1 MTDQINASHL
11 LVKTEAEAL
20 ECLNLINKGNSFESI
35 ARLKSIC
42 PSKSDGGSLGWFSR
56 GQMVKEFED
65 ATFSGKLGEI
75 VGPVKTEFG
84 FHLIKIKKIQ

>member
-1 MTDQINASHL
+1 MVNQINASHI

-35 ARLKSIC
+35 AKSRSLC
-42 PSKSDGGSLGWFSR
+42 PSKSDGGNLGWFSR

-65 ATFSGKLGEI
+65 ACFSNKEEGI
-75 VGPVKTEFG
+75 IGPVKTEFG
-84 FHLIKIKKIQ
+84 FHLIKLNK